1 MRALVV
7 KTFVEPIK
15 RNVPFSMAV
24 GGLIVVLIGAIFGNA
39 IDSITFIPRGTGD
52 ALQKIG
58 GAILGGGVFAVI
70 MKSAQFSEFF
80 QKCLGD
86 VFYSPGATVSLP
98 ILKEKWLVLT
108 RALLKD
114 TLPASYHDAAEVIG
128 GKFLDN
134 ELEHHFEKYEVT
146 YDFHLDADGKTL
158 RVRHLVKTE
167 VVISP
172 RFESTV
178 ISQPNSVEGAMKL
191 VSLVI
196 DGVSLDLTDQNYLS
210 QNPSSPK
217 DRVFTIKLSPSKV
230 ACTEVDRKV
239 NFERVYELQQDISV
253 EPYFIVNFTRYIKG
267 CMVQYR
273 GRNCQ
278 VYFRE
283 TGLNASK
290 YPKTTVDGEGFSRLI
305 MADRNTLLLP
315 GQGYILIVTAPNSLE
330 VPT

>member
-1 MRALVV
+1 MRAFLA
-7 KTFVEPIK
+7 KTFLDPAK
-15 RNVPFSMAV
+15 RNVPFLMAL
-24 GGLIVVLIGAIFGNA
+24 GGLLMVFTGAIFGEA
-39 IDSITFIPRGTGD
+39 IESVVFIPRGTGD
-52 ALQKIG
+52 ALQKVG

-86 VFYSPGATVSLP
+86 VFYSPGSTVSLP
-98 ILKEKWLVLT
+98 LLKEKWGVLT

-114 TLPASYHDAAEVIG
+114 TLPASYHDAAEVIR

-158 RVRHLVKTE
+158 NVRHLVRTE

-178 ISQPNSVEGAMKL
+178 ISQPNFMEGAMKL
-191 VSLVI
+191 VSLVV
-196 DGVSLDLTDQNYLS
+196 DGVSLDLTDQKYLS
-210 QNPSSPK
+210 QNPNNPK
-217 DRVFTIKLSPSKV
+217 ERVFSIKLSPSKLTS
-230 ACTEVDRKV
+230 AEVDRKV
-239 NFERVYELQQDISV
+239 GFERIYELQQDISV

-267 CMVQYR
+267 CLVQYR

-290 YPKTTVDGEGFSRLI
+290 YPEPTVDGEGFSRLI

-315 GQGYILIVTAPNSLE
+315 GQGYILIVTATNSLE